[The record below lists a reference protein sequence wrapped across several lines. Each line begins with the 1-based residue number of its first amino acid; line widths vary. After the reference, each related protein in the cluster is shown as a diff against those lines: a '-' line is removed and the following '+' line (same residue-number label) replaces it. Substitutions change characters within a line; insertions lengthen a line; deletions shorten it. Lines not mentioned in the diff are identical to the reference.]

1 LSSGDVNINS
11 WFEKA
16 TSPGKFGQVDREK
29 DQAEWWRMLSL
40 RLTGLS
46 GGLYTCESQT
56 GFKSSTATKPIDLE
70 ITLRKPTVQGRD
82 MSLRGKLSFVDVTLQ
97 YTDYVILRA
106 VARDNFGRK
115 VDTEKWDNVEKAY
128 WMEEERLDG
137 VKQDTPSGL
146 RVDRSGNSAPS
157 GSDVPVAYS
166 SHARFVR
173 YGKRAKKGQA
183 IGGSRS
189 NDSDENAIN
198 ATSIDATDSTTLD
211 IRFELDGLSLKLR
224 RDGQVEGAAGMDS
237 MPSSFDYDVMLLRVQ
252 LVELSVNTNVEGDLS
267 FHLSLFRIGLFD
279 LGDRGRLIRERY
291 LDCLAPKDEG
301 DRRRKRRELRP
312 PCPFSVLVE
321 GYSPSKNSAGSSKTL
336 DDDSDSEPQLVVT
349 VDRCPASSAG
359 SIGPLADS
367 DLPADSKVT
376 VARVVINFLSV
387 NALIRPFQEIAAF
400 LSCSWPTQKVSV
412 ESSGKRSSLT
422 GPQLKDAHAQGVKSV
437 PSTSRGFQLKL
448 VAHYPRIFFVAD
460 ESDPHSRALVLR
472 G

>member
-1 LSSGDVNINS
+1 MSSGDVSINS

-16 TSPGKFGQVDREK
+16 TSPGKFGLVDREK

-46 GGLYTCESQT
+46 GGLYTRD
-56 GFKSSTATKPIDLE
+56 KSSTATKPIDLE
-70 ITLRKPTVQGRD
+70 IILRKPTVQGRD
-82 MSLRGKLSFVDVTLQ
+82 LSLRGKLSFVDVALK

-106 VARDNFGRK
+106 VARDNIGRK
-115 VDTEKWDNVEKAY
+115 VDTERWDNIEKAY

-137 VKQDTPSGL
+137 VTQDTSSGL
-146 RVDRSGNSAPS
+146 RIDPSNDSTPS

-166 SHARFVR
+166 SHARFIH
-173 YGKRAKKGQA
+173 YGKRAKKGRA
-183 IGGSRS
+183 IGGSES
-189 NDSDENAIN
+189 NDGNQNAIN
-198 ATSIDATDSTTLD
+198 ATSIDAPDSTTLD
-211 IRFELDGLSLKLR
+211 LRFELDGLSLKLR
-224 RDGQVEGAAGMDS
+224 RDDQVEGVAGMDS
-237 MPSSFDYDVMLLRVQ
+237 ISSAFDYDVMLLRVQ
-252 LVELSVNTNVEGDLS
+252 LVEVSVNTNAERDLS

-279 LGDRGRLIRERY
+279 LGDRGRLTRERY

-301 DRRRKRRELRP
+301 DRRRKRRELRS

-321 GYSPSKNSAGSSKTL
+321 GYSPSKNSAGSSQTR

-359 SIGPLADS
+359 AIGALTDS
-367 DLPADSKVT
+367 GLPDDSKVT
-376 VARVVINFLSV
+376 VAKVVINYLSV

-412 ESSGKRSSLT
+412 ESPGKRDSLAD
-422 GPQLKDAHAQGVKSV
+422 PHVKDANARGVKSI
-437 PSTSRGFQLKL
+437 PSTSGGFQLKL
-448 VAHYPRIFFVAD
+448 VAHYPRIFFLAD